1 MKARI
6 YNDTLNPNIW
16 NPDNSIKPEI
26 RETLL
31 RIAQDFYLESELQ
44 APIEDVYILGS
55 AANYNWGPSSDV
67 DLHVLIDFTK
77 IAPDQEL
84 VKKLVDNIKA
94 NWNKNHNVTVKG
106 HRVEL
111 YIQDIRETNRAL
123 GVYSVLNNKWV
134 KIPQKLTLSLDK
146 NLIQKKY
153 SDMVVQ
159 INKAI
164 KASNFNDL
172 KRVLKSIYDMRET
185 GLSKGGE
192 FSAENIVF
200 KLLRTRGHVDKLKT
214 AVNKVYD
221 AQHSLKES

>member
-77 IAPDQEL
+77 L
-84 VKKLVDNIKA
+84 LLIK
-94 NWNKNHNVTVKG
+94 NW
-106 HRVEL
+106 
-111 YIQDIRETNRAL
+111 
-123 GVYSVLNNKWV
+123 
-134 KIPQKLTLSLDK
+134 
-146 NLIQKKY
+146 
-153 SDMVVQ
+153 
-159 INKAI
+159 
-164 KASNFNDL
+164 
-172 KRVLKSIYDMRET
+172 
-185 GLSKGGE
+185 
-192 FSAENIVF
+192 
-200 KLLRTRGHVDKLKT
+200 LRSWWIILRPIGTKT
-214 AVNKVYD
+214 TM
-221 AQHSLKES
+221 